1 MAGNFPLHVT
11 LPLAKAEIIADE
23 ALSVATA
30 EKMLPMTVVVLDAGG
45 QVVCLK
51 RQDGSGIGRIEIA
64 TAKAWGGL
72 GFGESSRNLGGRLKE
87 RLGFQV
93 AAASAFDGQFAA
105 VPGGALI
112 IENGAVIGAV
122 GVSGDLSEKDEFC
135 ACKGIQKAGYVSE
148 PTELDE
154 SWR

>member
-1 MAGNFPLHVT
+1 MAGNFPLKVT

-23 ALSVATA
+23 ALRVATE

-45 QVVCLK
+45 QVVCIK
-51 RQDGSGIGRIEIA
+51 RQDGSGIGRVEIA

-72 GFGESSRNLGGRLKE
+72 GFGESSRNLGVRLKE

-93 AAASAFDGQFAA
+93 AAAAAFDGRMAA
-105 VPGGALI
+105 VPGGAMI
-112 IENGAVIGAV
+112 MEDGAIVGAV
-122 GVSGDLSEKDEFC
+122 GVSGDLSEKDEYC
-135 ACKGIQKAGYVSE
+135 AARGIQKAGYTSE
-148 PTELDE
+148 PAELDE